1 MRVSRAIVVAFFGAL
16 SIVLCGDAIAQDLS
30 TQRRE
35 LSTSTDYRV
44 RVAAALALGRSH
56 DPQVRPQLEQALSD
70 PNAAVRTA
78 AAAALGALGDDA
90 AIAALDRARAH
101 EASDSARATM
111 TQTIAA
117 LRQRASSAS
126 LQGVQLVVQIGT
138 MRNATN
144 VRGADVADVLRDA
157 ATSRARSLNHVA
169 VATPAD
175 ATIVLRAASSA
186 HVPVVLIDGNVTR
199 LTQSANG
206 PNVTCQAEVEFI
218 VRKMPEQTLRST
230 LAGRAAAMGQGTTS
244 TRGVASL
251 QDQAIGGAVEIALRD
266 EGLRLAAR

>member
-1 MRVSRAIVVAFFGAL
+1 MAIVCAFSWSVA
-16 SIVLCGDAIAQDLS
+16 SAQDLS
-30 TQRRE
+30 VPRRE
-35 LSTSTDYRV
+35 LATSTDFRI

-56 DPQVRPQLEQALSD
+56 DASARGALEQSLAD

-78 AAAALGALGDDA
+78 AAAALGALGDADA
-90 AIAALDRARAH
+90 VPALERAKSR
-101 EASDSARATM
+101 ETSDSARAQMDATL
-111 TQTIAA
+111 TA
-117 LRQRASSAS
+117 LKQRSSTSS

-138 MRNATN
+138 MRNATTI
-144 VRGADVADVLRDA
+144 RGTDVADVLRSA

-175 ATIVLRAASSA
+175 STIVLRAATSQ
-186 HVPVVLIDGNVTR
+186 HVPVLLIDGNVTR

-206 PNVTCQAEVEFI
+206 SNVTCQAEVEFV
-218 VRKMPEQTLRST
+218 VRRIPDQTLRST
-230 LAGRAAAMGQGTTS
+230 LAGRAAAMGSGTTS
-244 TRGVASL
+244 VRGVTSL